1 MYDDMTR
8 ILKFRFRFFYD
19 KHMFYF
25 VVLNDSVELMICD
38 EIVGTCVT
46 MLVEPASDSNV
57 FLLHCCAHRLVCS

>member
-46 MLVEPASDSNV
+46 MLVEPAVIPTSSYCIAVPID
-57 FLLHCCAHRLVCS
+57 